1 MEEKGLD
8 TKTVQIATQVIIHAG
23 NARMFVN
30 EAINQVE
37 SGDFSG
43 VEKNLDK
50 AEEEITAAHAI
61 QTDIIQS
68 EARGEELQLS
78 MLMTHAQDVLMSA
91 SIELHITRRFL
102 KLIHMLLIDKNKPV
116 S

>member
-1 MEEKGLD
+1 MEEQALD

-37 SGDFSG
+37 NKNF
-43 VEKNLDK
+43 EKVDEQLKK

-68 EARGEELQLS
+68 EARGEALQVS

-91 SIELHITRRFL
+91 SIELHMTRRFI
-102 KLIHMLLIDKNKPV
+102 KLIRILMSDPK
-116 S
+116 